1 MTEPLFL
8 LGKRRPGP
16 FVRLRHELLDSAE
29 AVQRAYAQHGRARWV
44 VQHARSLALLT
55 GAVHAHDRWHR
66 VLLLEPAST
75 ARREVLHA
83 LFRVVVAPDAG
94 VALLPQADLAEI
106 MASDHAED
114 LFLGGAV
121 DRDDRALVLYRGDL
135 DRVVI
140 PFSWF
145 RARHGGPR
153 PDFDAFA
160 VTDLG
165 QTVQL
170 GSYEAAADAI
180 LYDFDAAARRRMRA
194 REIERD
200 SSLGGAVRRLRLERG
215 LSRSDFAPLDQKTIA
230 RIERGEVQA
239 PHGDTLDLIAR
250 RLGVDPASLESY

>member
-1 MTEPLFL
+1 MTDPLFL
-8 LGKRRPGP
+8 LGKRPAGP
-16 FVRLRHELLDSAE
+16 FARLRHKLLDRTE
-29 AVQRAYAQHGRARWV
+29 AVQQAYAQHGRARWV
-44 VQHARSLALLT
+44 VPHARSLALLT

-94 VALLPQADLAEI
+94 VALLPQAELAEV
-106 MASDHAED
+106 MASNHAED
-114 LFLGGAV
+114 LFIGGAV
-121 DRDDRALVLYRGDL
+121 DREDRALVLYRGNL

-145 RARHGGPR
+145 RARRGGPR
-153 PDFDAFA
+153 PDFDAFG
-160 VTDLG
+160 VTDFG

-180 LYDFDAAARRRMRA
+180 LYEFDAATRRRMRA
-194 REIERD
+194 RELERD
-200 SSLGGAVRRLRLERG
+200 SSLGGAVRRLRLQRG

-239 PHGDTLDLIAR
+239 PHADTLGLIAH
-250 RLGVDPASLESY
+250 RLGVEPASLGSY